1 MSGRFLPISN
11 HWADLGIGTKFW
23 CMLGR
28 AAFCG
33 AKAWARVRRSTPL
46 GWPTWS
52 SAGCSGHGSSRS
64 AHRMSHPSGHA
75 CEFGLACS
83 EASQSRSAPDSPL
96 WGRSGQWVGLSLG
109 EPPSP
114 HPMPPASTHLRR
126 SPRGTVVPGPAAPS
140 PPPQCCCQ

>member
-1 MSGRFLPISN
+1 MPGLLLPISRR
-11 HWADLGIGTKFW
+11 WADLGIGTKFW

-28 AAFCG
+28 AAFCS
-33 AKAWARVRRSTPL
+33 ARAWARVRRSTPL

-75 CEFGLACS
+75 YEFGLACS
-83 EASQSRSAPDSPL
+83 EASQNRSAPDSPL
-96 WGRSGQWVGLSLG
+96 WGRSGQWVGLSQG
-109 EPPSP
+109 EPPP
-114 HPMPPASTHLRR
+114 HPVPPASTHLRR

-140 PPPQCCCQ
+140 PPPQCCCR